1 MLVITRRPKEKVMI
15 GDDITVMVT
24 KIAGNNVF
32 LGIKAPP
39 NVKIMR
45 EEIYDDPGEKSQR
58 GVQDDFTHQAL

>member
-15 GDDITVMVT
+15 GDDITVTIT

-45 EEIYDDPGEKSQR
+45 EEIYDPGKKESNAGGAR
-58 GVQDDFTHQAL
+58 

>member
-45 EEIYDDPGEKSQR
+45 EEIYDDPGEKSQTGGLR
-58 GVQDDFTHQAL
+58 

>member
-15 GDDITVMVT
+15 GDDIIVMVT

-39 NVKIMR
+39 DVKIMR
-45 EEIYDDPGEKSQR
+45 EEIYDDPGEQSQTGGLR
-58 GVQDDFTHQAL
+58 

>member
-15 GDDITVMVT
+15 GNDIIVMVT

-39 NVKIMR
+39 NLKIMR
-45 EEIYDDPGEKSQR
+45 EEIYDDSGEKSQR
-58 GVQDDFTHQAL
+58 GGAR

>member
-15 GDDITVMVT
+15 GNDIIVMVT

-32 LGIKAPP
+32 LGIKAPR

-45 EEIYDDPGEKSQR
+45 EEIYDDPGEQSQTGGLR
-58 GVQDDFTHQAL
+58 

>member
-45 EEIYDDPGEKSQR
+45 EEIYDDPGEQSQTGGLR
-58 GVQDDFTHQAL
+58 

>member
-39 NVKIMR
+39 DVKIMR
-45 EEIYDDPGEKSQR
+45 EEIYDDPGEQSQTGGLR
-58 GVQDDFTHQAL
+58 